1 MKNFKII
8 NFGAILLGSAIMAFG
23 INYFNIA
30 NNLAEGG
37 VTGIS
42 IILKLML
49 DWDPGLTSFIINLP
63 LLVLGWRV
71 LGRKSV
77 VYTVWGTVC
86 LSIFLWLFGSLRFP
100 TNDIL
105 LAALFAGVT
114 VGVGLGIVFRFGG
127 TTGGL
132 DIIARVLHK
141 YFGWKLGRT
150 MFIGD
155 ILVILVSLIHLSLQ
169 QAMYTVV
176 AVFVATRI
184 VDVVQDAAYS
194 ARAVTII
201 SSKYE
206 AIAKKIM
213 GEMNRGV
220 TVLDGTGA
228 YTNQVRKVLYIVVGR
243 SEVVKVKNLITR
255 VDPAAFIS
263 IAVASEVL
271 GEGFTL
277 DDNGAPAGKTLT

>member
-8 NFGAILLGSAIMAFG
+8 NFGAILLGSAVMAFG

-42 IILKLML
+42 ILLKLML

-63 LLVLGWRV
+63 LLVLGWMV

-77 VYTVWGTVC
+77 VYTIWGTAC
-86 LSIFLWLFGSLRFP
+86 LSAFLWLFGSLRFP
-100 TNDIL
+100 TDDIL

-201 SSKYE
+201 SSNYE

-213 GEMNRGV
+213 GEMGRGV

-228 YTNQVRKVLYIVVGR
+228 YTNHVRKVLYIVVGR
-243 SEVVKVKNLITR
+243 SEVVKVKNLVTGI
-255 VDPAAFIS
+255 DPAAFMS
-263 IAVASEVL
+263 IAVANEVL

-277 DDNGAPAGKTLT
+277 DNNGKTLT